1 MPDDSWGCTPTPID
15 VSAARDL
22 TISWLSHAES
32 VLVLEWTECERAQQ
46 AQVLQQSQ
54 QRKVQQRQQQ
64 PVTTADELLAEATAA
79 GLRYARVASSSS
91 EEDSDD
97 ERRSQGLVPLHCDH
111 APFPFHRSSG
121 VVFALPPSSV
131 DGGGAAT
138 MSAASLPDRG
148 ERALSVMDSV
158 PVGFDY
164 YTALQKAWSRTPER
178 PPSLPPLATAS
189 EVNLSDID
197 EMLSGD
203 SDYEELRPPVPL
215 GLMISYFTV
224 DWRDSGLYD
233 VVQRREESLSQQ
245 SQKTKP

>member
-1 MPDDSWGCTPTPID
+1 MSSAFIESD
-15 VSAARDL
+15 VHPA
-22 TISWLSHAES
+22 
-32 VLVLEWTECERAQQ
+32 
-46 AQVLQQSQ
+46 
-54 QRKVQQRQQQ
+54 
-64 PVTTADELLAEATAA
+64 PLLAEAAA
-79 GLRYARVASSSS
+79 TRLRCARVASSSS
-91 EEDSDD
+91 EDDSDD
-97 ERRSQGLVPLHCDH
+97 ERRAQGLVPLHCDH

-131 DGGGAAT
+131 DDGGAAT
-138 MSAASLPDRG
+138 MNAASLPDRG
-148 ERALSVMDSV
+148 EQALSVMDSV

-164 YTALQKAWSRTPER
+164 YAALQKAWSRTPER

-233 VVQRREESLSQQ
+233 VVQRREESLSQI
-245 SQKTKP
+245 SQKKKP